1 MEQTTVMATTRLK
14 YILNLGICYHQM
26 QITAEAQGFYILEFM
41 TKDQSNNSLYSF
53 HTIV

>member
-14 YILNLGICYHQM
+14 YILSICYHQM